1 MRKRVFIIMLLPL
14 IILLWV
20 IGWSLFWMGSQTEPK
35 TASQTAASIDDGIE
49 ITIAPTEE
57 ITAQTD

>member
-20 IGWSLFWMGSQTEPK
+20 IGWSLFWTGSQNNPK
-35 TASQTAASIDDGIE
+35 TTRTTAKNDGIK
-49 ITIAPTEE
+49 ITVGPLEE
-57 ITAQTD
+57 YPEQTHP